1 MHPLHAHYAMAA
13 AAAQQQMQHQQIQ
26 MQQQMQRA
34 GAMRPIVPAAVPA
47 AAAAAYARSVAQP
60 VAAQAGLPAEDG
72 PAVLEL
78 KRFLADAPKLWA
90 HQAGEPP
97 VRKYKMAN
105 GEEISCVLWKGRFF
119 ITGTDVVK
127 VLAFRFGAAGRSIM
141 NPKKFEEGV
150 FSDLRNLKPGL
161 DAVLEEPRSEFLE
174 FLHRNG
180 CIRTQKKQKVFF
192 WDKVPHDTLFQEAME
207 RNYKRATSML
217 SIANM
222 MAVPELLKQYVMLN
236 SAMGGAQPY
245 AHSQLLPPAGAQQF
259 VPARPQPEA
268 PAAKRPSLSFTPA
281 QRTFEPGFSLPRA
294 QSEGS
299 VAALAAKRPADEPV
313 ELDDFGYAYL
323 ELGAELR
330 SPAAIEPEAPVCGTL
345 DTANLFGG
353 CPAADEMLALPP
365 SPLIVDPHIAVGASD
380 APGASSL
387 TASDLFWEKA
397 PLTPLGDD
405 PMGSFGGVSNAIE
418 GRNGTVGLPWA
429 NLWAD

>member
-1 MHPLHAHYAMAA
+1 MHPFHAHYAMAA
-13 AAAQQQMQHQQIQ
+13 AQHQMSQSQ
-26 MQQQMQRA
+26 SQQRMQ
-34 GAMRPIVPAAVPA
+34 GGSAMRPIVPAAMPA
-47 AAAAAYARSVAQP
+47 GGSYARAMAPSGAIAG
-60 VAAQAGLPAEDG
+60 AAQAGVPAEEG
-72 PAVLEL
+72 AAVAEL

-90 HQAGEPP
+90 HVAGEPP
-97 VRKYKMAN
+97 VRKFKMAN

-119 ITGTDVVK
+119 VTGTDVVK

-217 SIANM
+217 SIANI

-236 SAMGGAQPY
+236 TAMGGHAPVPYGHGPLVAAPYGAPRPAAQ
-245 AHSQLLPPAGAQQF
+245 
-259 VPARPQPEA
+259 EI
-268 PAAKRPSLSFTPA
+268 PAAKRPSLSFTPV
-281 QRTFEPGFSLPRA
+281 QRPFAPPAALPRSS
-294 QSEGS
+294 SEGS
-299 VAALAAKRPADEPV
+299 VAALAAKRPAEDAA

-323 ELGAELR
+323 ELGAGIP
-330 SPAAIEPEAPVCGTL
+330 SPSEAPVCGTL
-345 DTANLFGG
+345 DAANMFGG
-353 CPAADEMLALPP
+353 CTAGDEMLALPP
-365 SPLIVDPHIAVGASD
+365 SPLIVDPHMASAGAE
-380 APGASSL
+380 APGSSAL

-405 PMGSFGGVSNAIE
+405 PMGAFGGVSNAIE
-418 GRNGTVGLPWA
+418 GRNGAVGLPWA
-429 NLWAD
+429 NLWTD